1 MRVAI
6 ANLKGGVGK
15 TTTAVFLSQH
25 LSGTGRTLLVDLDPQ
40 ASCLD
45 WGNAAT
51 RACEPLGAELVALA
65 PQGADAGSYVA
76 LRRRIDSMATG
87 YDHVVIDT
95 PPGDRLMVAA
105 AMSAADIVVVPTRPS
120 KLEIA
125 RVAATAELAES
136 AGRPIAVLMTS
147 RAGAKALG
155 LARQALQTCGYPVVP
170 EVIPLRE
177 AISTSY
183 GHRPDA
189 RYIGIF
195 GQVAR
200 VLDLAL
206 AA

>member
-6 ANLKGGVGK
+6 SNLKGGVGK
-15 TTTAVFLSQH
+15 TTTAVYLSQH

-51 RACEPLGAELVALA
+51 RAGEPLGAELVALA
-65 PQGADAGSYVA
+65 PQGADTFRAV
-76 LRRRIDSMATG
+76 LRPIDSLAAG

-105 AMSAADIVVVPTRPS
+105 AMSAADIVVIPTRPS
-120 KLEIA
+120 KLEVA
-125 RVAATAELAES
+125 RVGATAELAES